1 MKMEKDLNQ
10 TQATLIQITE
20 AFKRTRQMLARRRTG
35 DYLILWGVLISLG
48 YALSQF
54 FKGKESLNWFW
65 LSLAG
70 IGWVGTILIT
80 IRQIKMTKGKVYF
93 PEGMYIGIVWIS
105 LVIYS
110 LIWFFIINRESAGLS
125 GIGVSLLLL
134 NFMMY
139 GYILMG
145 IFLGKEMAFLGIF
158 VTLSSIICGLYLRE
172 YFNYAMALIFLIAF
186 VGGGILINRR
196 WGR

>member
-10 TQATLIQITE
+10 TQETLIQITE

-80 IRQIKMTKGKVYF
+80 IRQIKMTKGKSLFSRRYVYRHCLDF
-93 PEGMYIGIVWIS
+93 AGDLFVDLVFHYQQRKRWIEWNWCFSFMVEFYDVRLHFDGNFSREGNGFFGNFRDAIVNNLWFIS
-105 LVIYS
+105 S
-110 LIWFFIINRESAGLS
+110 
-125 GIGVSLLLL
+125 
-134 NFMMY
+134 
-139 GYILMG
+139 
-145 IFLGKEMAFLGIF
+145 
-158 VTLSSIICGLYLRE
+158 
-172 YFNYAMALIFLIAF
+172 
-186 VGGGILINRR
+186 
-196 WGR
+196 